1 MIRFVQVAG
10 VLALGLAWNSMAFG
24 QEPTEYIRDTCVKVR
39 DGKAA
44 EYSDYLRD
52 SAKLAKVRVDSGV
65 YGAYI
70 IAQASYPTGRS
81 ARCDYHL
88 VISWNKFPGEAPTP
102 EQTEADMKKA
112 GISMSRTARAAK
124 GAELSYIVGADLM
137 RGRAGA
143 GAGVVKN
150 GYARVNYFKIKPGM
164 QGDWVRLETTG
175 WKPLAES
182 AAKDSGTSW
191 SAYTLVMPGGADL
204 PYDAITVDGYP
215 SWEAL
220 GKGIPVRSIWNK
232 VHPDQDFAA
241 FTARQATI
249 SDRPRIDV
257 YKIVD
262 VIKK

>member
-1 MIRFVQVAG
+1 MTRFVQFAG
-10 VLALGLAWNSMAFG
+10 VFALGLAWNSMAIG

-52 SAKLAKVRVDSGV
+52 SVKLAKVRVDSGV

-70 IAQASYPTGRS
+70 IAEATYPTGRS

-124 GAELSYIVGADLM
+124 AAELSYTVGADLM
-137 RGRAGA
+137 RGLASA

-150 GYARVNYFKIKPGM
+150 GYARVNYYKFKGS
-164 QGDWVRLETTG
+164 QAEWADLETTG
-175 WKPLAES
+175 WKPLAEA
-182 AAKDSGTSW
+182 AAKDLGTSW
-191 SAYTLVMPGGADL
+191 SAYGLVMPGGSEI
-204 PYDAITVDGYP
+204 PYNGITVDGFP
-215 SWEAL
+215 SWDAL
-220 GKGIPVRSIWNK
+220 GKGIPTRSICNK
-232 VHPDQDFAA
+232 EH
-241 FTARQATI
+241 
-249 SDRPRIDV
+249 
-257 YKIVD
+257 
-262 VIKK
+262 